1 MQGSCRAAGGSRS
14 MTGARGRG
22 GWMLVK
28 YEESDDGVEVE
39 VEFGIDSSSADPV
52 TGNRAQGSR

>member
-1 MQGSCRAAGGSRS
+1 
-14 MTGARGRG
+14 
-22 GWMLVK
+22 MLVK

-39 VEFGIDSSSADPV
+39 VEFGIDSSSVDPV